1 MTIENNND
9 NEAQTAEQKSNDA
22 KLILAPLAKYAAV
35 AVIMASIIVTTTIM
49 LDRELN
55 TIDQDIASLKAELA
69 DANELIEAETNQAE
83 TDTVSE
89 FAAAADDAENLVA
102 DTDATT
108 AEEINHGNQTVETA
122 NAIEVNAPVEATQT
136 QDSDTSTGTGTGTSP
151 ATSIA
156 VEVVAKA
163 EDTATAQLQP
173 SEQIVTSSTQPKQ
186 TPSQAAASSLT
197 PVSRIDSLKAS
208 MQARIADRNSYLDS
222 LDTRS
227 LENFKASQQKMI
239 EMMRQQITRQQDI
252 IEQMRVRNQD
262 AYEMRAASIKRMQ
275 EARDRSLER
284 I

>member
-35 AVIMASIIVTTTIM
+35 AVIMASIIITTAIM

-69 DANELIEAETNQAE
+69 DANKLIEAETNQAE

-89 FAAAADDAENLVA
+89 FADAADDAENLVA

-122 NAIEVNAPVEATQT
+122 VATANAIEVNAPVETTQT
-136 QDSDTSTGTGTGTSP
+136 QDSGTDTSP

-156 VEVVAKA
+156 VDVVAKA
-163 EDTATAQLQP
+163 EDTATAQLQS
-173 SEQIVTSSTQPKQ
+173 SEQMVTSSTQPKQ
-186 TPSQAAASSLT
+186 TSSQAAATSLT

-239 EMMRQQITRQQDI
+239 EMMRQQITRQQGI
-252 IEQMRVRNQD
+252 IEQMRARNQD
-262 AYEMRAASIKRMQ
+262 AYEMRASSIKRMQ
-275 EARDRSLER
+275 EARERSLER